1 MLFPV
6 PNNARWP
13 TLPPPNSFCTSQFLL
28 LQTSTIISLGP
39 AVAVVVIVLDV
50 VVSSRRQRQSLLSL
64 WIGLDWRATPAGH
77 QSRSVPNSLN
87 AIRHSERDGSS
98 PLLFSA
104 WLPSEGIDWE
114 SKETPEAVGEGTLCC
129 CAAVLPCCRLMEE
142 IRTVA
147 AIDLMISA
155 LVLHLSPFFFL
166 ICAAL
171 LCSVTSWWRWWRC
184 RTAAGRKLSGATRRL
199 SSVLPLT
206 PRTTS
211 WWVTTQGSN
220 GKWEIIVLTRFHVSK
235 VDFQLYFERLGH
247 KEKLERN
254 TADGKK
260 CSMVENI
267 QIYFYPH

>member
-1 MLFPV
+1 MLDGQPL
-6 PNNARWP
+6 RWRG
-13 TLPPPNSFCTSQFLL
+13 F
-28 LQTSTIISLGP
+28 
-39 AVAVVVIVLDV
+39 AVVVIVLDV
-50 VVSSRRQRQSLLSL
+50 VVSPRRQRQSLLSL

-87 AIRHSERDGSS
+87 TIRHSERDGSS

-104 WLPSEGIDWE
+104 WLTSEGIDWE
-114 SKETPEAVGEGTLCC
+114 SKETPEAVGEGT
-129 CAAVLPCCRLMEE
+129 PCCR
-142 IRTVA
+142 A
-147 AIDLMISA
+147 AVWWRKSGRLLPLIWWFLHSCCISA
-155 LVLHLSPFFFL
+155 PFSFSFPPL
-166 ICAAL
+166 CSAL

-211 WWVTTQGSN
+211 WWVTTQESN
-220 GKWEIIVLTRFHVSK
+220 GKWEIAEIIVLTQFHVSK
-235 VDFQLYFERLGH
+235 VDFQLYFERLSH

-267 QIYFYPH
+267 QICFYPH